1 MNHFPIL
8 QELFESDSVIFMVI
22 GLVLGRFIGMKLKAP
37 KKNIIGAVIC
47 GVIYGLCEV
56 LTGRNVPASYMTGM
70 ILLFVGTVALGG
82 CVGFIVS
89 AVIEKVRCKGE
100 NHDT

>member
-1 MNHFPIL
+1 MSHFPIL

-22 GLVLGRFIGMKLKAP
+22 GLILGRFIGMKLKSP
-37 KKNIIGAVIC
+37 RKNIIGAVIC
-47 GVIYGLCEV
+47 AVVYGLCEV
-56 LTGRNVPASYMTGM
+56 LSTVCHSYLWEL
-70 ILLFVGTVALGG
+70 ILLFVGTAAIGG
-82 CVGFIVS
+82 CVALLIS

>member
-22 GLVLGRFIGMKLKAP
+22 GLVLGRFIGIKLKTP
-37 KKNIIGAVIC
+37 KKNIVGAVIC
-47 GVIYGLCEV
+47 GALYGLCEV
-56 LTGRNVPASYMTGM
+56 MTNVCAAYALSFV
-70 ILLFVGTVALGG
+70 LLFVGTVAIGS

-89 AVIEKVRCKGE
+89 AVIEKARCKGE